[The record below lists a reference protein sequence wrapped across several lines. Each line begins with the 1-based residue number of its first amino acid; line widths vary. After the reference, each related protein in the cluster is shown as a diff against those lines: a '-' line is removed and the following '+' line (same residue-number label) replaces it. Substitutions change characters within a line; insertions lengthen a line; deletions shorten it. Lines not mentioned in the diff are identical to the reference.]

1 MMDRVDNICDRACM
15 ILCVVGFIWVVTSIL
30 L

>member
-15 ILCVVGFIWVVTSIL
+15 ILCVAGFIWVVTSIL